1 MKLNKG
7 KDSSAAGRER
17 VLLGW
22 FHCSADRII
31 VTVTLIDSDR
41 PLFLLFSAGKATE
54 RMASWHRC
62 VREIIQIPLWGWI
75 FIGSLIFHYSF
86 LLLFLRYVHVPHLF
100 YSKTPMIS
108 CFIHRIST
116 ILMMDFLCSLL
127 FIHFAFSIL
136 NTNIFSFSLSSE
148 DTLNIT
154 WFTGHCKAVGDVA
167 FWIQIAFFNC
177 FQTFYWPY
185 NINYLRENWPWNT
198 LIAIFLIC
206 RIF

>member
-1 MKLNKG
+1 MESALLCSLFKRPPVRNTRLKSLFIWANRFMKLNKG
-7 KDSSAAGRER
+7 KDSSAARRER

-75 FIGSLIFHYSF
+75 FIASLIFHYSF

-100 YSKTPMIS
+100 CSKTPMIS

-127 FIHFAFSIL
+127 FIYFACSIL
-136 NTNIFSFSLSSE
+136 NTNIF
-148 DTLNIT
+148 
-154 WFTGHCKAVGDVA
+154 A
-167 FWIQIAFFNC
+167 FPC
-177 FQTFYWPY
+177 L
-185 NINYLRENWPWNT
+185 LR
-198 LIAIFLIC
+198 IH
-206 RIF
+206 